1 MTSYSDTQ
9 LFIDGCWR
17 DGSKPR
23 LPVLNPATEET
34 IGTLAHAGQADLDE
48 ALAAAQRGFEAW
60 RQVGALDRSKMIR
73 RSAELLRE
81 RAETVAT
88 LMTLEQGKPLAES
101 RAETAGAADTIEWFA
116 EEARRTYGRLVPARG
131 PNITQMVVKEP
142 VGVVAAFTPWNFP
155 LNQAVRKVSAALA
168 AGCSVILKGP
178 EETPA
183 SCAALIGVFADAG
196 VPPGVVNI
204 VFGVPAE
211 ISSYLIPHPVIKKI
225 SFTGSTVVGKELAAM
240 AGSHM
245 KRVTMELGGHAPALV
260 FDDADVSQAVK
271 ILSANKY
278 RNAGQVCVAPTRF
291 LVQEKVYQQFV
302 DGFVQASESLTV
314 GNGME
319 KGVRMGP
326 LANSRRIEAMNT
338 LVADATSHGAKVATG
353 GERIGNRGYFF
364 KPTVLTDVPLTA
376 RIMNEEPFG
385 PVAIVS
391 RFTDYDA
398 AITEANRL
406 PYGLAAYAYTTSAKT
421 MAGVGRDIESGM
433 VSINH
438 HGIALPELPFGGIK
452 DSGYGSEGGIEA
464 VEAYLNTKLVTQ
476 TI

>member
-1 MTSYSDTQ
+1 
-9 LFIDGCWR
+9 
-17 DGSKPR
+17 
-23 LPVLNPATEET
+23 
-34 IGTLAHAGQADLDE
+34 
-48 ALAAAQRGFEAW
+48 
-60 RQVGALDRSKMIR
+60 
-73 RSAELLRE
+73 
-81 RAETVAT
+81 
-88 LMTLEQGKPLAES
+88 
-101 RAETAGAADTIEWFA
+101 
-116 EEARRTYGRLVPARG
+116 
-131 PNITQMVVKEP
+131 
-142 VGVVAAFTPWNFP
+142 
-155 LNQAVRKVSAALA
+155 
-168 AGCSVILKGP
+168 
-178 EETPA
+178 
-183 SCAALIGVFADAG
+183 
-196 VPPGVVNI
+196 
-204 VFGVPAE
+204 
-211 ISSYLIPHPVIKKI
+211 
-225 SFTGSTVVGKELAAM
+225 
-240 AGSHM
+240 M

-260 FDDADVSQAVK
+260 FDDADVAQAVK

-291 LVQEKVYQQFV
+291 LVQEKVYQQFL
-302 DGFVQASESLTV
+302 DGFVEASESLKV

-326 LANSRRIEAMNT
+326 LANSRRIEAMDT
-338 LVADATSHGAKVATG
+338 LIADATSRGAKVATG

-364 KPTVLTDVPLTA
+364 KPTVLTDVPLAA

-391 RFTDYDA
+391 RFSDYDA
-398 AITEANRL
+398 VIAEANRL